1 MQIEEAKDILR
12 KDILIDDCFINHE
25 LDVIFKES
33 TKVAIDTVLN
43 YIEIMHKEFDRLE
56 GIEDNTAMLKHELE
70 KKDKVID
77 EILNKFIEGTGYY
90 YSEFDYMSK
99 EEIKEYFYKKVR

>member
-1 MQIEEAKDILR
+1 MQIEEAKKYCKQI
-12 KDILIDDCFINHE
+12 KDRDLW
-25 LDVIFKES
+25 
-33 TKVAIDTVLN
+33 KVGYVYGSEAIETVLN
-43 YIEIMHKEFDRLE
+43 
-56 GIEDNTAMLKHELE
+56 ELE

-99 EEIKEYFYKKVR
+99 EEIKEYFYKKVRTNK

>member
-1 MQIEEAKDILR
+1 MQIEEAKEYLKNYKYDNEVR
-12 KDILIDDCFINHE
+12 E
-25 LDVIFKES
+25 
-33 TKVAIDTVLN
+33 AIDTVLN
-43 YIEIMHKEFDRLE
+43 
-56 GIEDNTAMLKHELE
+56 ELE

-99 EEIKEYFYKKVR
+99 EEIKEYFYKKVRTNK

>member
-1 MQIEEAKDILR
+1 MQIKEAIKELNN
-12 KDILIDDCFINHE
+12 LIFTLEIKHLGGAEAIN
-25 LDVIFKES
+25 
-33 TKVAIDTVLN
+33 TVLN
-43 YIEIMHKEFDRLE
+43 
-56 GIEDNTAMLKHELE
+56 ELE

-99 EEIKEYFYKKVR
+99 EEIKEYFYKKVSDNK

>member
-1 MQIEEAKDILR
+1 MQIEEAEEKI
-12 KDILIDDCFINHE
+12 KE
-25 LDVIFKES
+25 LLNLTNWYHDYGYRE
-33 TKVAIDTVLN
+33 AIETVFN
-43 YIEIMHKEFDRLE
+43 
-56 GIEDNTAMLKHELE
+56 ELE

-99 EEIKEYFYKKVR
+99 EEIKEYFYKKVSDNK

>member
-1 MQIEEAKDILR
+1 MDIEQAIKEIKGKDMFSSR
-12 KDILIDDCFINHE
+12 TTENGYAYMKGINE
-25 LDVIFKES
+25 
-33 TKVAIDTVLN
+33 AIDTVLS
-43 YIEIMHKEFDRLE
+43 
-56 GIEDNTAMLKHELE
+56 ELE

-99 EEIKEYFYKKVR
+99 EEIKEYFYKKVENSAK